1 MVKCFGRNAE
11 QDGQKPAD
19 SYYPPIALVYI
30 FNLIVGVGALSMPI
44 AFSQAGYVI
53 GTILI
58 CILCALSYVTATFV
72 IEAMAAANA
81 LLRHRK
87 LTSAKPTLQKD
98 DFVSLL
104 LRFSPSIFVGM

>member
-1 MVKCFGRNAE
+1 
-11 QDGQKPAD
+11 
-19 SYYPPIALVYI
+19 
-30 FNLIVGVGALSMPI
+30 MPI

-104 LRFSPSIFVGM
+104 LRFSLSIFVGM